1 MTTNNNSIND
11 NSTNN
16 SINDNSIN
24 DIDLIKLEK
33 EKEKKEKLKK
43 YKKMW
48 TDNNLD
54 KMAYASRK
62 YYDAKKNDPEFIQKR
77 LDRYRMKREDEL
89 KRREQEKLLNPPP
102 SVEQEPEKPK
112 ERKTLGRPRKYL

>member
-1 MTTNNNSIND
+1 
-11 NSTNN
+11 
-16 SINDNSIN
+16 
-24 DIDLIKLEK
+24 
-33 EKEKKEKLKK
+33 
-43 YKKMW
+43 MW

-62 YYDAKKNDPEFIQKR
+62 YYDARKNDPEFIQKR
-77 LDRYRMKREDEL
+77 LDRYRIKREEEL

>member
-1 MTTNNNSIND
+1 MSSTNNNSLNENLTNNSTNNFIND
-11 NSTNN
+11 NSTN
-16 SINDNSIN
+16 NSIN

-62 YYDAKKNDPEFIQKR
+62 YYDARKNDPEFIQKR

-89 KRREQEKLLNPPP
+89 KRREQEKILNLPI
-102 SVEQEPEKPK
+102 SRTRTEEI
-112 ERKTLGRPRKYL
+112 